1 MDNMKS
7 NDDNLKKLN
16 DDNLDNV
23 SGGTGTEMY
32 QLAYALGVPFDDI
45 NTLDFNMIGDKLGQY
60 GVSVEE
66 LSGNPSYRNR
76 YTDSNTGDFI
86 SHAEVLRRINEG
98 I

>member
-1 MDNMKS
+1 MDKM
-7 NDDNLKKLN
+7 KLN
-16 DDNLDNV
+16 DDNLKQV

-32 QLAYALGVPFDDI
+32 QLAHALGVPFDDI
-45 NTLDFNMIGDKLGQY
+45 NTLDFNMIGEKLGQY